1 MDTMF
6 DGIGSNC
13 DAYWKCEVAK
23 MRKMN
28 IPTDPGMVRS
38 RRSERKRSCWM
49 QEAAVIMHMNR

>member
-28 IPTDPGMVRS
+28 IPTGCMKLWKSDS
-38 RRSERKRSCWM
+38 
-49 QEAAVIMHMNR
+49 